1 MSARSSDRT
10 PEKMTTALISHPS
23 CRRHDMG
30 PAHPER
36 PQRLDVIT
44 DMLMT
49 LRLLD
54 LLAHHDAPRATR
66 AQLLRTHTPGYLD
79 WLEAIVPETGYR
91 DIDLDTRM
99 TPKTPEAAL
108 RAAGAAVL
116 ATDLVLDD
124 EVENAF
130 CPVRPPGHH
139 ATANKAMGFCFFNN
153 VAVAAAHALAVR
165 EVERVAIIDFDVH
178 HGNGTDEIFEHDDR
192 VLFCSLFQTGLFPLT
207 DWSEPHRG
215 GVYVPLAGG
224 DGGEAMRAAVE
235 RTWRPALDAFQPR
248 MVFVSAGFDAHVDDD
263 ISELAFSDADFQ
275 WLTEFVLDI
284 ARRHADGRL
293 VSVLE
298 GGYDLPSL
306 ARCAGNHVKLLSGL

>member
-1 MSARSSDRT
+1 
-10 PEKMTTALISHPS
+10 
-23 CRRHDMG
+23 MG

-54 LLAHHDAPRATR
+54 LLAHHDAPRASR
-66 AQLLRTHTPGYLD
+66 AQLLRVHTPDYLD
-79 WLEAIVPETGYR
+79 WLEAIVPESGYR

-116 ATDLVLDD
+116 ATDLVVDG

-139 ATANKAMGFCFFNN
+139 ASAARAMGFCFFNN
-153 VAVAAAHALAVR
+153 VAIAAAHALEVR
-165 EVERVAIIDFDVH
+165 ELERVAIIDFDVH
-178 HGNGTDEIFEHDDR
+178 HGNGTDDIFEHDDR

-207 DWSEPHRG
+207 DWSEPRQG
-215 GVYVPLAGG
+215 GVYIPLEGGAGG
-224 DGGEAMRAAVE
+224 ETMRRAVE
-235 RTWRPALDAFQPR
+235 ESWGPALDAFRPE

-263 ISELAFSDADFQ
+263 ISELAFSDADYH
-275 WLTEFVLDI
+275 WLTQFVLNI
-284 ARRHADGRL
+284 ARSHANGRL
-293 VSVLE
+293 VSLLE
-298 GGYDLPSL
+298 GGYELQSL
-306 ARCAGNHVKLLSGL
+306 ARCAGGHVKLLSGL